1 MTRIG
6 TKADRTTRNM
16 KHGERSADFRVGGP
30 RFLSSHFSYL
40 ALDPLYRRGRGDRG
54 APIKL
59 RPNGL
64 GRWRFV
70 ARATYLHGVYAATRP
85 PWRKRVFSRRWGM
98 ASITAPRRW
107 LIAGHGAN
115 VWLRVLVII
124 RTHVII
130 TVAWPINHV
139 TGRQPVRRSAIQRRA
154 ELVNLRRVMIPSVQ
168 KVHATLSLSLSLS
181 LSCQADLTVSLEQR
195 SIQRRK

>member
-1 MTRIG
+1 
-6 TKADRTTRNM
+6 M

-85 PWRKRVFSRRWGM
+85 PWRKRVFSRRCEVWR
-98 ASITAPRRW
+98 ALPRPVDD
-107 LIAGHGAN
+107 L
-115 VWLRVLVII
+115 LRDMGQ
-124 RTHVII
+124 TYGY
-130 TVAWPINHV
+130 AC
-139 TGRQPVRRSAIQRRA
+139 S
-154 ELVNLRRVMIPSVQ
+154 
-168 KVHATLSLSLSLS
+168 
-181 LSCQADLTVSLEQR
+181 
-195 SIQRRK
+195 